1 MDTLEENFENLRLKL
16 KKLDY
21 LPRVAEEKGEHII
34 YIIHKP
40 EVKKRSIWVN
50 IILLILTIITTTW
63 AGALLWF
70 SRMNVENTTFNIIEP
85 LLNLESVTFG
95 FLSFALPLMIIL
107 GTHETAHYLAAKR
120 HNIEAS
126 LPYFIPLP
134 PPFILGTM
142 GAFISMREPISNKKA
157 LLDIGSAGPIAG
169 FIVSIPILIIG
180 FILESLNPITI
191 SEISSD
197 IFVFNPPLLFTGL
210 RYFFPAPENSLMHP
224 TAFAGWVGLFV
235 TALNLIPGGQLDG
248 GHISRA
254 LLGENAKYLS
264 LIVIFILFALSFITQ
279 FLLWII
285 FAFFILLLGTSH
297 PPPLNDI
304 SKLGHKR
311 QAIGAFC
318 MAMLLLCIHYA
329 PITEIQVPR
338 YGLEFE
344 CENPN
349 QVVTINGTAEYFL
362 EVTNT
367 GESNGDVE
375 FSYIINS
382 TNTNESKWN
391 SQFELL
397 TSNGEPINNWKKFNL
412 DSNDFFI
419 IRLEV
424 KPNKLLGY
432 SASVNHYLKVT
443 ISGMSKV
450 TEIFKITT
458 QIGTFDLNT
467 NQPSRT
473 VIVGNYGRF
482 NITVRNLENSTNT
495 IDMIY
500 NVTNYYNTSK
510 LNLNVIPDTVILGPY
525 ENDHIDF
532 IIDTSFNSDPGE
544 LVIELLGRSRLNS
557 AAFDTLILTLEIK
570 NN

>member
-1 MDTLEENFENLRLKL
+1 
-16 KKLDY
+16 
-21 LPRVAEEKGEHII
+21 
-34 YIIHKP
+34 
-40 EVKKRSIWVN
+40 
-50 IILLILTIITTTW
+50 
-63 AGALLWF
+63 
-70 SRMNVENTTFNIIEP
+70 
-85 LLNLESVTFG
+85 
-95 FLSFALPLMIIL
+95 
-107 GTHETAHYLAAKR
+107 
-120 HNIEAS
+120 
-126 LPYFIPLP
+126 
-134 PPFILGTM
+134 
-142 GAFISMREPISNKKA
+142 MREPISNKKA

-180 FILESLNPITI
+180 FTLESLNPITI
-191 SEISSD
+191 SDLSSD

-264 LIVIFILFALSFITQ
+264 MIVIFILFALSFITQ

-318 MAMLLLCIHYA
+318 MVMLLMCIHYA
-329 PITEIQVPR
+329 PITEVQVPR
-338 YGLEFE
+338 YSLDFE

-349 QVVTINGTAEYFL
+349 QVVTINGTAEYYI

-382 TNTNESKWN
+382 TNTNESEWN

-397 TSNGEPINNWKKFNL
+397 TSKGKPINNWKKFNL

-424 KPNKLLGY
+424 KPNRLLDY
-432 SASVNHYLKVT
+432 SSSVNHYLKVT

-467 NQPSRT
+467 NQPART
-473 VIVGNYGRF
+473 VIIGNYGRF

-495 IDMIY
+495 IDLTY
-500 NVTNYYNTSK
+500 NVTNYYNITK
-510 LNLNVIPDTVILGPY
+510 LNLNVIPDTVILDPY
-525 ENDHIDF
+525 ENTQIDF
-532 IIDTSFNSDPGE
+532 IIDTGFNSDPGE

-557 AAFDTLILTLEIK
+557 AAFDTIILTLEIK